1 CDPLFLFVGHFSYRI
16 VAGQLFHYVC
26 DAEARR
32 LLARWKFLECLE
44 QRSNSRLR
52 RDESEHS
59 IGEPLR
65 IKDGRVLVGSL
76 EWVAP
81 QVEELGHAQRD
92 ERFHP
97 DAKTMRALLQEMN
110 LPLLVAQGH
119 QIAIVT
125 PIEEHFP
132 WVLLR
137 LTFQE
142 RQQIKTVDVDLEGL
156 VARLMS
162 LLELLNDVG
171 FSRYRRKRGQHVR
184 V

>member
-1 CDPLFLFVGHFSYRI
+1 MSGAAPRGQPSSLLCPLLVQTFASWHRLLRHRLAPSRCDPLFLFVGHFSYRI

-119 QIAIVT
+119 QIA
-125 PIEEHFP
+125 
-132 WVLLR
+132 
-137 LTFQE
+137 
-142 RQQIKTVDVDLEGL
+142 
-156 VARLMS
+156 
-162 LLELLNDVG
+162 
-171 FSRYRRKRGQHVR
+171 
-184 V
+184 